1 MRKTQRRV
9 DVIGIDH
16 LYLSVADLARS
27 EAFYDGVMRILD
39 FRKVAR
45 PLAGGDMHVHYFN
58 RALQLSLRPAR
69 ESSGGHDP
77 YAPGLHHL
85 CFRVAD
91 EADVD
96 VVADEL
102 ATLGIDATAPKHY
115 PEYQDDYYATFFED
129 PDGVRLEVVN
139 HMAMRKQTA
148 ELHDQTPPI
157 HPRAED

>member
-1 MRKTQRRV
+1 MPSTQGSV

-16 LYLSVADLARS
+16 LYLSVAELARS

-45 PLAGGDMHVHYFN
+45 PLAGGDMHIHYYN
-58 RALQLSLRPAR
+58 AVLQLSLRPAR
-69 ESSGGHDP
+69 ERSRDHDP

-85 CFRVAD
+85 CFRVGD
-91 EADVD
+91 EAQVD
-96 VVADEL
+96 VVAEEL
-102 ATLGIDATAPKHY
+102 AALGIDATAPRHY

-139 HMAMRKQTA
+139 HMTMRKQAA
-148 ELHDQTPPI
+148 ELHDRIPPI
-157 HPRAED
+157 PPRAED